1 MNLPSDQIRP
11 DLTQLR
17 PGFLRPDPTRPDPTR
32 PDPTRTDLK
41 RLETMFGLATLP
53 IAKQLYAND
62 AVIRGFS

>member
-1 MNLPSDQIRP
+1 MNLPSDQIQP

-17 PGFLRPDPTRPDPTR
+17 PDFLRPG
-32 PDPTRTDLK
+32 PTRTDLI